1 MERRLLDMIGD
12 KINSLDDLI
21 NAALNKRAVTCPECR
36 CWEGPIPAAFVQ
48 NQIGVVI
55 HRLIKSGLYIYEKP
69 KKRRLMRNLADLKNN

>member
-1 MERRLLDMIGD
+1 MIGD
-12 KINSLDDLI
+12 KINSLDELI
-21 NAALNKRAVTCPECR
+21 NAALSKRSVTCPR
-36 CWEGPIPAAFVQ
+36 SVAWQGPVPAAFVQ